1 VAQVTVCAKPSA
13 PAEAM
18 VSLIQTAIAA
28 VLGPLVAEQAALRQT
43 VEWQPEQPVSQ
54 AGTIGRLGGREGSA
68 EGR

>member
-1 VAQVTVCAKPSA
+1 
-13 PAEAM
+13 M